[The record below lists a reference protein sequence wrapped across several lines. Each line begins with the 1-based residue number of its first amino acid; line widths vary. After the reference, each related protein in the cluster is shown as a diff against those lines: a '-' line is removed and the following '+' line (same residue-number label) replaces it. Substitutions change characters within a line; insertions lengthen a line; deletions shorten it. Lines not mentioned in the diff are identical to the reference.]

1 MQVKKVSEQYIEM
14 AVGTVKIY
22 TFPMYV
28 KDLVKISYVAVRGR
42 DEEEGQ
48 FRECLI
54 EKEYLLS
61 NSIF

>member
-1 MQVKKVSEQYIEM
+1 MSKYIEM

-42 DEEEGQ
+42 DEEEGAVEIVLTEKTFYQ
-48 FRECLI
+48 TVYFRRKYVC
-54 EKEYLLS
+54 
-61 NSIF
+61 